1 MVCGERVRE
10 RESREMLSL
19 GYLSIW
25 HYKSAA
31 LIRTVERE
39 IPNYRQVYE
48 VGPLA
53 TEISLL
59 ACLLPG

>member
-10 RESREMLSL
+10 RESREILSL

-39 IPNYRQVYE
+39 IPNYRQV
-48 VGPLA
+48 
-53 TEISLL
+53 
-59 ACLLPG
+59 